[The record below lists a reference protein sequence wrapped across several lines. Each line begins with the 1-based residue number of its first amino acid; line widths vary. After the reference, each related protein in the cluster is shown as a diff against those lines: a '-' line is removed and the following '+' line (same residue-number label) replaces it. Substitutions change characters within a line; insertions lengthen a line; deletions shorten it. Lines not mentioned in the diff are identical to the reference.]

1 MGNILPTLL
10 VIKVKLFFFKIIFI
24 GFEFFESIKEMKI
37 CGSMNVDG
45 FVVTWK
51 LEKLEQKN

>member
-1 MGNILPTLL
+1 MGNILPPLL
-10 VIKVKLFFFKIIFI
+10 VMKVKLFIFFFI
-24 GFEFFESIKEMKI
+24 GFEFFESVKEMKI

-45 FVVTWK
+45 LIVTWK